1 MKKDV
6 AIRENHDLYFKKEII
21 EMNVLYILD
30 SIFLVFCAL
39 GFITSA
45 WKNRDNKYNVAGNAI
60 ASLFMSL
67 SVFLIWR

>member
-30 SIFLVFCAL
+30 SFFFGFLCAWL
-39 GFITSA
+39 Y
-45 WKNRDNKYNVAGNAI
+45 NKRVEE
-60 ASLFMSL
+60 S
-67 SVFLIWR
+67 RQ